1 MNMDCS
7 YVQQRWHL
15 SFLLLLLLHGGG
27 LSRVDAACHGGTVLV
42 PLMSALPAP
51 EALNISFHHL
61 EILSLF
67 SPAELQKKSM
77 ATRQSATLALSSG
90 FSTHKRRFA
99 ICSANSRGGFFAFM
113 HHIIQCSRRTI
124 IKKRKREYENGTKT
138 RSETKT

>member
-7 YVQQRWHL
+7 YNNVGICCSCYCCFCMVVGYQGSTRPAT
-15 SFLLLLLLHGGG
+15 
-27 LSRVDAACHGGTVLV
+27 VVLV

-90 FSTHKRRFA
+90 FSTHNRRFA
-99 ICSANSRGGFFAFM
+99 ICSASSRGGFFAFM